1 MSVNKERK
9 HHSSNKNYK
18 QITTMR
24 LWKNMIK
31 IEFNLENYEDVFIEG
46 YLQNHEV
53 TYTLIL
59 RDASQFEITCYGRN
73 TESCK

>member
-18 QITTMR
+18 QIKTMR

-46 YLQNHEV
+46 YMYLQNHEV
-53 TYTLIL
+53 LNTLIQL
-59 RDASQFEITCYGRN
+59 RIKLPVLLHRRVH
-73 TESCK
+73 